1 MGYYVNIVESDV
13 FIAKEDF
20 ENCYK
25 AMCELNDHDEWKLG
39 GGYNMDY
46 NEKRISSTA
55 PRPEGLNY
63 HPAKWYSWMSPNY
76 PELITNFQDLM
87 AEIGFDVKYDDDG
100 NVIRIWYDN
109 KKGAEEVF
117 LFAIAK
123 WIKDGSYIIWTGEDN
138 AYWKHSFSTGIMYEV
153 EGEVTYSYNHAKI
166 YQPLVYNGS

>member
-87 AEIGFDVKYDDDG
+87 AEIGFDVKYDIIKFVIYPSPKNG
-100 NVIRIWYDN
+100 TIIFFMIGSKNV
-109 KKGAEEVF
+109 
-117 LFAIAK
+117 
-123 WIKDGSYIIWTGEDN
+123 
-138 AYWKHSFSTGIMYEV
+138 
-153 EGEVTYSYNHAKI
+153 
-166 YQPLVYNGS
+166 